1 MSETPQPNSTFQ
13 RPTFFLLTGIPGLG
27 GTQAWLTLIFGP
39 MYLLALLGNGAL
51 LAMVQIDT
59 TLHQPMFLLLATLAA
74 TDLGLASSIAP
85 GLLAILCVGP
95 RPVPYTACLVQMFF
109 VHALTAME
117 SGVLLAMACDRA
129 VAVGRPLHYPV
140 LVTKARVGQGVLAL
154 ALKAVAIVVP
164 FPLLVARFGYFRSK
178 TIGHTYCEHMAV
190 VELVIGNTRTNNLY
204 GLALSLAVSG
214 LDILGISGS
223 YGLIAHAVLRL
234 PTREARAKA
243 LGTCSSHICVILA
256 FYVPGLFSYLTHR
269 FGRHSVP
276 KPVHILL
283 SNIYLLLPPSLNPLI
298 YGIRTKQIRDRLLE
312 TFTSRKKK
320 IIMGNRP
327 PNLKA

>member
-1 MSETPQPNSTFQ
+1 MAEVTQPNSTFP

-27 GTQAWLTLIFGP
+27 SAQGWLTLIFGP

-51 LAMVQIDT
+51 LAVVRIDAS
-59 TLHQPMFLLLATLAA
+59 LHQPMFLLLSMLAA
-74 TDLGLASSIAP
+74 TDVGLATSIAP
-85 GLLAILCVGP
+85 GLLAVLCLGP
-95 RPVPYTACLVQMFF
+95 RPIPYAACLAQMFF

-129 VAVGRPLHYPV
+129 VAVGRPLHYPI
-140 LVTKARVGQGVLAL
+140 LVTKTRVGYVAL
-154 ALKAVAIVVP
+154 ALVLKAVVIVVP
-164 FPLLVARFGYFRSK
+164 FPLLVARFGHFRSK
-178 TIGHTYCEHMAV
+178 TIRHAYCAHMAV
-190 VELVIGNTRTNNLY
+190 VELVVGNTRANNLY

-214 LDILGISGS
+214 LDILGITGS
-223 YGLIAHAVLRL
+223 YALIAHAVLRL

-243 LGTCSSHICVILA
+243 FGTCSSHICVILA

-276 KPVHILL
+276 KSVHILL

-312 TFTSRKKK
+312 IFTSRKHK
-320 IIMGNRP
+320 
-327 PNLKA
+327 L